1 MQGSLNFLSGLLN
14 FAILGVNE
22 LADRDLGLID
32 QAMGRRNILKP
43 IIDRTLE
50 ECLKTNGMELERM
63 ARSWRCWRRYK
74 VEVGSYSE
82 DSTATE

>member
-22 LADRDLGLID
+22 LADMEAGLID
-32 QAMGRRNILKP
+32 QAMGRRNILKS

-50 ECLKTNGMELERM
+50 ECLKANGMELERV
-63 ARSWRCWRRYK
+63 ARSWK
-74 VEVGSYSE
+74 L
-82 DSTATE
+82 